1 MAADTTPA
9 ASVTPSTSAVP
20 PQNRMLNSDVI
31 RTQRVHFDTTNTDQK
46 NTTFPG
52 KSRIVAIRV
61 VNDNVAQAATT
72 DTTTVNVDIEDGAGT
87 KTHDVAAKAAGT
99 AIAADAFATLTLS
112 TTEADLVVENT
123 EIVRI
128 DSTIAGTQGSFSVEI
143 DYKLLEVSDYAGDW
157 PVVPK
162 G

>member
-1 MAADTTPA
+1 MADSVPA
-9 ASVTPSTSAVP
+9 ASFTPSTASVP

-31 RTQRVHFDTTNTDQK
+31 QTMRIHFSTTATDQK
-46 NTTFPG
+46 NASVPA
-52 KSRIVAIRV
+52 KLRIVAIRV
-61 VNDNVAQAATT
+61 VVDDVAMAASTNTT
-72 DTTTVNVDIEDGAGT
+72 LVNVDIEDGAGA
-87 KTHDVAAKAAGT
+87 KTHDVATKAAAT
-99 AIAADAFATLTLS
+99 AIGADAFAALTLS

-123 EIVRI
+123 EIIRV

-157 PVVPK
+157 PALPK